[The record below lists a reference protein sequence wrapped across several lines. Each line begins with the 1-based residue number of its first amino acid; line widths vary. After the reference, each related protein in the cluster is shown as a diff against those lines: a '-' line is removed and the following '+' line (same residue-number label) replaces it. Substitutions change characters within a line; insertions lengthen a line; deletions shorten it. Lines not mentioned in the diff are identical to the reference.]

1 MTFPCARQF
10 PKLTAAGSYEPSILS
25 GSRRWRTRNGESKWR
40 KARGRKWRCSRQR
53 WLRGWVG
60 VSGSFRRRV
69 PDHGGSARPD
79 SRAHGTVRVPS
90 MLRLRPATDS
100 AVPGGSPDLQLLPP
114 KAKLLPDLPRPAH
127 TEHPEPGHGESSL
140 HTAVP
145 LQGKTPEVSTY
156 PSQLKLTS
164 RWKLHFL
171 MPKLLRGEGGGGGMR
186 AGGGW

>member
-1 MTFPCARQF
+1 
-10 PKLTAAGSYEPSILS
+10 
-25 GSRRWRTRNGESKWR
+25 
-40 KARGRKWRCSRQR
+40 
-53 WLRGWVG
+53 
-60 VSGSFRRRV
+60 
-69 PDHGGSARPD
+69 
-79 SRAHGTVRVPS
+79 
-90 MLRLRPATDS
+90 MLRLRPATNS

-171 MPKLLRGEGGGGGMR
+171 ILKLLRGKGGCVPVV
-186 AGGGW
+186 AGDVTGAPKQTVQTAPDFTERWLIVPIPKKIQIRLPTRSFERTSTCVCCSDCSKH

>member
-171 MPKLLRGEGGGGGMR
+171 MPKLLRGEGGGGMR